1 MRNSVPIALTL
12 VLGLG
17 LAAGCKK
24 THYSSDC
31 TRAVALAP
39 PWNTMKLPLNDNS
52 RVCSSNDL
60 KTDVEHLDGDRAG
73 WESRYDQAMTA
84 LGYTKERCSSTSCS
98 YTKAGEKVSVQVN
111 QVAAG
116 KKAKTIVHLN
126 RTPAPPPK

>member
-1 MRNSVPIALTL
+1 MRTLIPIALTL
-12 VLGLG
+12 LF
-17 LAAGCKK
+17 ACHK

-31 TRAVALAP
+31 TRAVPLAQ
-39 PWNTMKLPLNDNS
+39 PWDTMKLPLDGNS

-73 WESRYDQAMTA
+73 WEGRYDQAMTA
-84 LGYTKERCSSTSCS
+84 LGYAKERCSSTSCS
-98 YTKAGEKVSVQVN
+98 YTKAGERVSVQVN

>member
-1 MRNSVPIALTL
+1 MRTLIPLALVL
-12 VLGLG
+12 VLG
-17 LAAGCKK
+17 CHK

-31 TRAVALAP
+31 TRAVALSP
-39 PWNTMKLPLNDNS
+39 PWDTMKLPLDDNS

-73 WESRYDQAMTA
+73 WEGRYDQAMTA

-98 YTKAGEKVSVQVN
+98 YTKAGERVSVQVN